1 MSDYTPTTDEVYA
14 AIADAAPGWGLS
26 ELDDADA
33 LTRWLAVH
41 DREVAA
47 KALRDA
53 STGTLAW
60 IVKPTPDGEWT
71 SVASWLRTRADRIE
85 KGE

>member
-1 MSDYTPTTDEVYA
+1 MTDFLAYAVSHTFTDEELA
-14 AIADAAPGWGLS
+14 A
-26 ELDDADA
+26 
-33 LTRWLAVH
+33 H

-71 SVASWLRTRADRIE
+71 SVARWLRTRADRIE